1 MRFPGRY
8 KIYRKSKTAQFRKN
22 GRINYLAYKKRTYR
36 HINPPKGLV
45 RFEVIVQETDLS
57 VYARQPMETTVRE
70 LVLQSRGTIEAYIRQ
85 FPRFARTLS
94 PWVINGPAPPI
105 IREMAEAGENAGVGP
120 MAAVAGVVAQ
130 YVGKG
135 LLADS
140 PEVIVENGGD
150 IFVSVSRPVTVGIL
164 AGHSSVSRKL
174 GVRINPGS
182 HPVGICTS
190 SGTVGHSLS
199 LGKAEAVTVI
209 STSCPVADAAA
220 TAVANHVQTPKDIR
234 PAVDWAQTIPGVDGV
249 VIINGDNVA
258 VWGDLD
264 LVPIG

>member
-1 MRFPGRY
+1 M
-8 KIYRKSKTAQFRKN
+8 
-22 GRINYLAYKKRTYR
+22 YKKRTYR
-36 HINPPKGLV
+36 HINPPTGLV

-57 VYARQPMETTVRE
+57 VYARQSMETTARE
-70 LVLQSRGTIEAYIRQ
+70 LVLQSRGIIEAYIRQ

-94 PWVINGPAPPI
+94 PWVIAGPAPPI

-164 AGHSSVSRKL
+164 AGHSSAGRKL
-174 GVRINPGS
+174 GIRITPGS
-182 HPVGICTS
+182 HPMGICTS

-199 LGKAEAVTVI
+199 LGRAEAVTVI

-234 PAVDWAQTIPGVDGV
+234 PAVDWAQTIPGVEGV
-249 VIINGDNVA
+249 VIIHGDNVA
-258 VWGDLD
+258 VWGNLD